1 MTTTTKLLE
10 GLASRAQVQQDKRRQ
25 SQSGA
30 LQAYHALA
38 ARAAREE
45 LLPSDTPAKVGE
57 ILTKANSDAAKFARA
72 VEFHRQFLADVQT
85 LAEGG
90 DLNRQFREANALHE
104 RAAKAAAEARKLQ
117 HVASAASTAVSL
129 KSMGIAEAEARL
141 RGCNCGEAWARF
153 EAVQAELN
161 ECSARHTKVCQAR
174 SHAVDAGGR
183 LLVKLEEAESL
194 DLSDKNL
201 AATLKDLKAAEE
213 AFAALTLEL
222 FKDGP
227 SAPPPVE

>member
-10 GLASRAQVQQDKRRQ
+10 GLAARAQSQQDKRRK
-25 SQSGA
+25 SMSGA

-72 VEFHRQFLADVQT
+72 VKFHKQFVVDVQT

-90 DLNRQFREANALHE
+90 DLNRQFREANVLHD
-104 RAAKAAAEARKLQ
+104 RAAEAVVEARRLEQ
-117 HVASAASTAVSL
+117 AARTASAAVSQ
-129 KSMGIAEAEARL
+129 KSMWIAEAEARL

-174 SHAVDAGGR
+174 SSAVDAGGR
-183 LLVKLEEAESL
+183 LLVKIEEAEQL

-201 AATLKDLKAAEE
+201 AATLKDLQAAEE

-227 SAPPPVE
+227 SVPPPVE